1 MLLAISLAGV
11 PALLVLAR
19 QSAPARVLSKEERI
33 QVLASTGQWYHE
45 YMLRVGVRRG
55 NVDDDAANDAAIDS
69 FVVAVGRDQFDATRV
84 GARTK
89 LNYLA
94 FLPKHSW
101 MSDSTSA
108 IRTVASIIEPHLKY
122 YHHPA
127 PVSPLQAQMAG
138 LARVVSVR
146 SVQRRSFFWQKT
158 KSGGDASQWMHLVE
172 VEFWAQRVRTL
183 VRTIDVIDA
192 GSIPGLHA
200 GDIVQMHFDPRDP
213 RVLRLDDG
221 RRTFARNRL

>member
-45 YMLRVGVRRG
+45 YMLRVGVRRR
-55 NVDDDAANDAAIDS
+55 NAVSDTVNDAAIDS

-89 LNYLA
+89 LNHLA
-94 FLPKHSW
+94 FLSQHSW

-108 IRTVASIIEPHLKY
+108 VRTVASIIEPHLKY

-158 KSGGDASQWMHLVE
+158 KSGGNASQWMHLVE